1 MTVPKETQKEQPK
14 QEAPKVP
21 LLQEKMVVE
30 EKKAVA
36 PIRHSPRTNYIQEKK
51 LSAKKNDDDY
61 EEEADEDFPL
71 LGKRKQPSRVKKQ
84 VTFNTLEMSEE
95 LDQKIS
101 SAKMYKERSR

>member
-21 LLQEKMVVE
+21 LLQEKLVVE

-61 EEEADEDFPL
+61 EEEGDEDFPL